1 MNESQRTLAFVVV
14 AVVSIVAARFA
25 GPSAPKPP
33 SEVSEVGQLF
43 YPDFKDA
50 DAAKSMEVTSY
61 NPDTASVRPFA
72 IVQDKN
78 GLWRIPYAHNYPADG
93 KDRLAKTAASMI
105 GIKREGFAGRR
116 ENEHADFGVLDPKS
130 EVATDLKGIGNRITL
145 KDGDGKVLADY
156 IIGKEVKGRAGMHYI
171 RRPDEKATYIAKIDI
186 QVSTKFADWIES
198 DLLKIDG
205 TRLNNIAID
214 TTTVDPTQRAV
225 MDGEL
230 NRLTRKSSSDPWK
243 MEGLD
248 EAKEEPNQD
257 EIRKLVSA
265 LDELKIVGVRRKPTK
280 LMQGLRDG
288 EGLQLDQMTVLDLDT
303 KGFFLVRGS
312 KGGGYR
318 LIPKDGNVI
327 AATDQGVAYDLKFGE
342 IFSGTEEQVE
352 VGFAAKDEGKEK
364 EGDKKEDGKEGDKA
378 DDAKKED
385 EKKDESKSLQKS
397 RYLFVTVHFDPESL
411 GAKPSEPVK
420 PEPPSDTP
428 ATEDADTVADATA
441 PTNTAPDPKQVYE
454 AALAKYEVDQKKYES
469 DVKAYDEK
477 VKAGEKLVKELNAR
491 FADWYYVVSG
501 TSFENLRQGRKT
513 LVKDKTAEAAPG
525 AGGNPPGLPPGLN
538 LPGGIGL
545 PPGN

>member
-1 MNESQRTLAFVVV
+1 MNESQRTVVFVVV
-14 AVVSIVAARFA
+14 AVVSMVVARFV
-25 GPSAPKPP
+25 GPTAPKPTA
-33 SEVSEVGQLF
+33 EVSEVGQLF

-72 IVQDKN
+72 IVQDKT

-116 ENEHADFGVLDPKS
+116 DNEHADFGVLDPKS

-205 TRLNNIAID
+205 TRLNMIAID

-230 NRLTRKSSSDPWK
+230 NRLSRKTSTDPWK
-243 MEGLD
+243 LEGID
-248 EAKEEPNQD
+248 EEKEEANQD

-352 VGFAAKDEGKEK
+352 VGFAAKEEGKDGEK
-364 EGDKKEDGKEGDKA
+364 KDE
-378 DDAKKED
+378 DAKKDD
-385 EKKDESKSLQKS
+385 EKKDESKSQQKS
-397 RYLFVTVHFDPESL
+397 RYLFVTVHFDAESL
-411 GAKPSEPVK
+411 GPKPTEPVK
-420 PEPPSDTP
+420 PEPPSETP
-428 ATEDADTVADATA
+428 AAEDADAAADATA

-454 AALAKYEVDQKKYES
+454 AALAKYELDQKKYES

-513 LVKDKTAEAAPG
+513 LVKDKTANATPPAN
-525 AGGNPPGLPPGLN
+525 GNPAGLPPGFGLPPGLN
-538 LPGGIGL
+538 LP
-545 PPGN
+545 PGN

>member
-1 MNESQRTLAFVVV
+1 MNESQRTVAFVVV
-14 AVVSIVAARFA
+14 AVVSMVVARFA
-25 GPSAPKPP
+25 GPTAPKPTA
-33 SEVSEVGQLF
+33 EVSEVGQLF

-72 IVQDKN
+72 IVQDKT

-205 TRLNNIAID
+205 TRLNMIAID

-225 MDGEL
+225 VDGEL
-230 NRLTRKSSSDPWK
+230 NRLSRKSSSDPWK
-243 MEGLD
+243 LEGID
-248 EAKEEPNQD
+248 EEKEEPNQE

-352 VGFAAKDEGKEK
+352 VGFAAKEDGKEQEEGKD
-364 EGDKKEDGKEGDKA
+364 GDKKED
-378 DDAKKED
+378 AKKDE
-385 EKKDESKSLQKS
+385 EKKDESKSQQKS
-397 RYLFVTVHFDPESL
+397 RYLFVTVHFDAESL
-411 GAKPSEPVK
+411 GPKPTEPVK
-420 PEPPSDTP
+420 PEQPSEAP
-428 ATEDADTVADATA
+428 AAEDADAPADAAA

-454 AALAKYEVDQKKYES
+454 AALAKYEQDQKKYES
-469 DVKAYDEK
+469 DLKAYDEK

-513 LVKDKTAEAAPG
+513 LVKDKTAQATPPAN
-525 AGGNPPGLPPGLN
+525 GNPAGLPPGLN
-538 LPGGIGL
+538 LP
-545 PPGN
+545 PVN